1 MLSEEKILPREKTG
15 VLPTGGRLTLYMKRL
30 AQYPV
35 SGFMEFST
43 KSLNNPNFELKAMG
57 IRKNG

>member
-43 KSLNNPNFELKAMG
+43 KSLNNPNFEL
-57 IRKNG
+57 